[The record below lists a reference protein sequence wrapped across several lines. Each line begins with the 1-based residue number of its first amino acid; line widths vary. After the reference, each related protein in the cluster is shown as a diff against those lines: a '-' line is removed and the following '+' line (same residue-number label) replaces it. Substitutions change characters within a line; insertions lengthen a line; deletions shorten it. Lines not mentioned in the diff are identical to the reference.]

1 MENLSERFNVLQDQL
16 MNIYEAAE
24 QTLEAQIAHW
34 LLLRKEAVLLYFAR
48 QKGITRIGYQP
59 VPPLAVSEAK
69 AKQAIGIMLQLQS
82 LQKSEFADEP
92 WTLVDTSIE
101 TYKNAPENHFKKGAT
116 PVEVIYDKQPDNA
129 NVYTMWKHIYYT
141 DADDKWHK
149 TTSGVNQ
156 TGIYYMQGSFRH
168 YYVVFA
174 DDARRYSATGEWEVK
189 INKDTVF
196 APVTSS
202 TPPGSPPGQADTDT
216 AAKTPTTS
224 ADSTSRQQRSPAK
237 QPQQTETKGRRYG
250 RRPSSRTRPQKE
262 QRRSRSRHR
271 TRSRSRSLS
280 RVRAVGSTTVSRSR
294 SSSLTKAVRP
304 RSRSRSRGRATA
316 TSRRRAGR
324 GSPRRRRSTSRSP
337 STNTFK
343 RSQRGGGRRGRG
355 RGSRGRRD
363 RSSSTSPT
371 PTKRS
376 RGESSRLRGVSPSE
390 VGRSVQSVSAKHTGR
405 LGRLLDEAIDPPVIL
420 VRGDA
425 NTLKCFRNR
434 ARVRYTGLFK
444 YFSTTWSWVAGDSTE
459 RLGRS
464 RMLIL
469 FTSAGQ
475 RKDFDETVKYPKGV
489 DRSYG
494 NLDSL

>member
-174 DDARRYSATGEWEVK
+174 DDARRYSATCLLY
-189 INKDTVF
+189 
-196 APVTSS
+196 TSDA
-202 TPPGSPPGQADTDT
+202 AD
-216 AAKTPTTS
+216 
-224 ADSTSRQQRSPAK
+224 
-237 QPQQTETKGRRYG
+237 E
-250 RRPSSRTRPQKE
+250 
-262 QRRSRSRHR
+262 
-271 TRSRSRSLS
+271 
-280 RVRAVGSTTVSRSR
+280 
-294 SSSLTKAVRP
+294 
-304 RSRSRSRGRATA
+304 
-316 TSRRRAGR
+316 
-324 GSPRRRRSTSRSP
+324 
-337 STNTFK
+337 
-343 RSQRGGGRRGRG
+343 
-355 RGSRGRRD
+355 
-363 RSSSTSPT
+363 
-371 PTKRS
+371 
-376 RGESSRLRGVSPSE
+376 
-390 VGRSVQSVSAKHTGR
+390 
-405 LGRLLDEAIDPPVIL
+405 
-420 VRGDA
+420 
-425 NTLKCFRNR
+425 
-434 ARVRYTGLFK
+434 
-444 YFSTTWSWVAGDSTE
+444 
-459 RLGRS
+459 
-464 RMLIL
+464 
-469 FTSAGQ
+469 
-475 RKDFDETVKYPKGV
+475 
-489 DRSYG
+489 
-494 NLDSL
+494 